1 MMVYSDERLLAE
13 IALAGILAG
22 KYKEAEAIAAWLLT
36 QDTRYHE
43 SGKLILVTSWHACQ
57 KYTEIVHLLFGN
69 CSSSLLPFKALS
81 EYHLGL
87 NHNLKKTIKILK
99 SDGNNELTVFAE
111 QFEKDLFL

>member
-22 KYKEAEAIAAWLLT
+22 KYKEAE
-36 QDTRYHE
+36 
-43 SGKLILVTSWHACQ
+43 
-57 KYTEIVHLLFGN
+57 VHLLSGS